1 MKPLIG
7 ILAHPPYTFEKNPF
21 NQISCNYTDS
31 IYQAGGIPIIIPQ
44 IDDENLLKECADKID
59 GLLIPGG
66 IDVNPMMYHEN
77 PLPHL
82 GTTST
87 QYDKWE
93 CHMIETCEKKQM
105 PILGICRGMQI
116 LNVFHGG
123 TLWQDLSYRK
133 ENAFLHNQTEDR
145 GYASHSIDLVE
156 KSYLESI
163 FGKKLDVNSFHHQA
177 VKDVAKNF
185 VVSAYAEDGVIEGI
199 EDPTYP
205 YLVGVQWHPEGFVR
219 TSGVMMPLFKD
230 FVMHCKKDVL

>member
-44 IDDENLLKECADKID
+44 IDDLELLQEYADKID

-82 GTTST
+82 GTTNIR
-87 QYDKWE
+87 YDKWE
-93 CHMIETCEKKQM
+93 CHMIEVCEKKQM
-105 PILGICRGMQI
+105 PILGICRGIQI

-123 TLWQDLSYRK
+123 TLWQDLSDRK
-133 ENAFLHNQTEDR
+133 ESTFLHNQTEDR
-145 GYASHSIDLVE
+145 GYPSHSVHIE
-156 KSYLESI
+156 KGSYLESI
-163 FGKKLDVNSFHHQA
+163 FGNKIDVNSFHHQA
-177 VKDVAKNF
+177 LKDVADNF
-185 VVSAYAEDGVIEGI
+185 KVSAYAEDGVIEGI

-205 YLVGVQWHPEGFVR
+205 YLIGVQWHPEGFVH
-219 TSGVMMPLFKD
+219 TSDVMMPLFRD
-230 FVMHCKKDVL
+230 FISKCKNGML